1 MIRAFGGIILV
12 AIGVGNFES
21 NPNWFVMV
29 GLCLIGLGLTLWPHA
44 DGTIRKWHN
53 IGRN

>member
-29 GLCLIGLGLTLWPHA
+29 GLCLIGWDQIGIGLG
-44 DGTIRKWHN
+44 
-53 IGRN
+53 